1 MDLAQEVGDIGN
13 LEDEKYEDL
22 HALFERHQITS
33 QELLLWPVK
42 DISKKVGV
50 PISEIESFVC
60 DLRALLAKQAPI
72 KRNLAEMDT
81 QRRFFTSGDEKLDKA
96 LNGGVPCGCLVEI
109 SGGSATGKSNFLMTL
124 SMTSQLPLEFGGL
137 GPSIFEEHREPVQ
150 TMYISTES
158 ALSTKRLSQI
168 SKHYK
173 DLLEANG
180 IKQTPIHPQL
190 ANVLTPS
197 MAISDLERQDRCIY
211 YQLPVMLE
219 RNKNIKVVIIDSVTH
234 HIRAE
239 VPISKRVQAVTKLGR
254 FLRKLC
260 CDYGVTVVVA
270 NQMTDKPLK
279 DIISDEVFLKMNAD
293 YQLGWCY
300 GWDEVGI
307 VYRQLCSRNK
317 QDFDTYDEIDYANY
331 SQTSDGPEAS
341 QRGSTPIWDQLK
353 SERKQMFESKYKNKV
368 SKIKT
373 IPALG
378 LDWLNFLD
386 ARICLFK
393 DYKPILNEQMIE
405 EFSEDL
411 GIDSSFLR
419 SQDDEENAESSSE
432 SKRKTVA
439 EVLMSNDYLAN
450 HNFETQRKLHVV
462 FSPLV
467 PTSRQRECVYEIWN
481 GGIRC
486 P

>member
-1 MDLAQEVGDIGN
+1 MDLAEEVGHFALLD
-13 LEDEKYEDL
+13 DEYFDPLVK
-22 HALFERHQITS
+22 AFETQGITS
-33 QELLLWPVK
+33 QELLLWSVE
-42 DISKKVGV
+42 DISKKTGHPEQDVKT
-50 PISEIESFVC
+50 FVS
-60 DLRALLAKQAPI
+60 DLKLHLQNSIPKPQTIDDSIPKQ
-72 KRNLAEMDT
+72 T
-81 QRRFFTSGDEKLDKA
+81 CFTTGDEKLDKA
-96 LNGGVPCGCLVEI
+96 LNGGIPCGCLVEI

-124 SMTSQLPLEFGGL
+124 SMTSQLPFEFGGL
-137 GPSIFEEHREPVQ
+137 GPSLFEQTRKPVQ
-150 TMYISTES
+150 TMYIPTES
-158 ALSTKRLSQI
+158 ALSTRRLSQI
-168 SKHYK
+168 SSHYK
-173 DLLEANG
+173 ELLRANG
-180 IKQTPIHPQL
+180 IQDSAVFPQME
-190 ANVLTPS
+190 NVITPS
-197 MAISDLERQDRCIY
+197 VAISDLERQDRCIF
-211 YQLPVMLE
+211 YQLPLLLQ
-219 RNKNIKVVIIDSVTH
+219 RNKNVKVVILDSVTH

-239 VPISKRVQAVTKLGR
+239 LPISQRRSYIIKLGR

-260 CDYGVTVVVA
+260 NEYNVTVVVA
-270 NQMTDKPLK
+270 NQMTDKPLG

-300 GWDEVGI
+300 GWDEVGV

-317 QDFDTYDEIDYANY
+317 QDFDTYDEIDYADY
-331 SQTSDGPEAS
+331 SEDSSTQETS
-341 QRGSTPIWDQLK
+341 QRSSTPIWDQLK
-353 SERKQMFESKYKNKV
+353 TERKKMFESKYRNKV

-373 IPALG
+373 VPALG

-386 ARICLFK
+386 ARISLIK

-419 SQDDEENAESSSE
+419 SQEDDENSSTE

-450 HNFETQRKLHVV
+450 YNFETQRKLLIV

-467 PTSRQRECVYEIWN
+467 SGARQRECVFEIWN